1 MIRATCSSSTRM
13 RQGYKKGSR
22 LIVGE
27 GVKPPTELADR
38 FEVYRPAQL
47 ALAVGDRVRVTA
59 GGKTKDGKHRLS
71 NGSLLTVQGFTKR
84 GDIIVDHGW
93 VIDRD
98 FGHLTHGYVVTSHA
112 SQGVTVDK
120 VFIGM
125 SSESFPA
132 TYQRTAYVAV
142 TRGKEQALIFT
153 DDRKELLKAI
163 SRPDDP
169 LSATELSNT
178 EQKPAVQD
186 RLKKHTGVR
195 PWLSASAAQR
205 ASCSRAAKETRRY
218 EGGWTMTDDKLT
230 HQERLQRKAHAARHA
245 GQSPTK
251 EAEAEGAGASCGRSV
266 RLSAGTPRPG
276 RRGGVPFPGRQQHLV
291 PLRLAGNLAVQSF
304 RGLLLKFSGDLVYL
318 VLIRGSN
325 LDRPLNEG
333 AINLTHAG
341 LQRHRVLWVR
351 EMSDEEIRQVGE
363 TGPTIDSIEVAEFE
377 SHADLKAWMSHHAP
391 GFLN

>member
-1 MIRATCSSSTRM
+1 M
-13 RQGYKKGSR
+13 
-22 LIVGE
+22 GE
-27 GVKPPTELADR
+27 GVKPPTELAKR
-38 FEVYRPAQL
+38 FEAYRPTQF
-47 ALAVGDRVRVTA
+47 ALAVGDRVRITA

-142 TRGKEQALIFT
+142 TRGQGTGADFHGRPERTAEGDQPAGRSAVGDGAFRGDAAET
-153 DDRKELLKAI
+153 DVAG
-163 SRPDDP
+163 
-169 LSATELSNT
+169 SADE
-178 EQKPAVQD
+178 AA
-186 RLKKHTGVR
+186 GVR
-195 PWLSASAAQR
+195 PWCCRCGSGETP
-205 ASCSRAAKETRRY
+205 CSRAVARDAMQKRR
-218 EGGWTMTDDKLT
+218 WTMTDDKPT
-230 HQERLQRKAHAARHA
+230 HQERLQAKRSSGRASRGLRRH
-245 GQSPTK
+245 K
-251 EAEAEGAGASCGRSV
+251 ETEAEGAEASCAAFGYLRGIRDQAAAVEFRFRDGNSMWFPYGW
-266 RLSAGTPRPG
+266 LGTWQYNP
-276 RRGGVPFPGRQQHLV
+276 
-291 PLRLAGNLAVQSF
+291 SE
-304 RGLLLKFSGDLVYL
+304 GLLLKFSGDLVYL

-351 EMSDEEIRQVGE
+351 EMTEEEIRQVGE

-377 SHADLKAWMSHHAP
+377 SHAALKEWLSKNAP
-391 GFLN
+391 AFVQCA